1 MKLGEIAAS
10 VGKGLFAGV
19 TGTDAMTVSSTL
31 EMKIR
36 DRQASNAPAEAAG
49 KVLGVEPTGDS
60 EQARFSNLVHWGYGT
75 LWGTVRGLIDAAGLE
90 GKEAAAAHFLAVWGS
105 EQVMLPALG
114 VAPPFWQ
121 WGAKE
126 VAIDAFHHLV
136 YVGATGVAY
145 AALDR

>member
-10 VGKGLFAGV
+10 VGKGHFAGV
-19 TGTDAMTVSSTL
+19 TGTAAMTVSSTL

-36 DRQASNAPAEAAG
+36 DRQASDAPAEAAG
-49 KVLGVEPTGDS
+49 KVLGDS

-75 LWGTVRGLIDAAGLE
+75 LWGTVRGLIDAAGLK